1 MGFQEKILG
10 EYLCGF
16 PLKRLDFACEKWMKN
31 GLWKPFYV
39 DCELVGFI
47 ARQQI
52 EFPKKFL
59 PLMKSFWGA
68 GSKRFCATS
77 QKKIISLVDL
87 SCCLSFAHYILT
99 SPSASDFFIIV
110 LQSILRNQQGFALKH
125 VPNTNTRDNRQ
136 SPNVFVLLRV
146 VCPLARAESF
156 LYTFSPRLSW
166 SALFFLS
173 PPHSRSTSHL
183 FFTLFPCVYH
193 PEVLNWITVWQH
205 CKQNSCRHRLW
216 RLSEP

>member
-16 PLKRLDFACEKWMKN
+16 PLKRLDFACEKWMKH

-47 ARQQI
+47 ARQRI

-77 QKKIISLVDL
+77 LKKIISLVDL

-166 SALFFLS
+166 SALFFFAPSTFSLYLTFVFHS
-173 PPHSRSTSHL
+173 FPMCLPPRGSQL
-183 FFTLFPCVYH
+183 DYCVTALQT
-193 PEVLNWITVWQH
+193 E
-205 CKQNSCRHRLW
+205 
-216 RLSEP
+216 